1 MAALTFEKGTAMN
14 FDLDNMSLKELR
26 DLHKAVGRQI
36 DGFEA
41 RKREQAMMAAQK
53 AAEEHGYSLK
63 DLLGSGKAPKAAKA
77 TVAPKYVNP
86 DDSSETWTGRGRQ
99 PRWVKG
105 HLDAGGSVDDLL
117 IK

>member
-1 MAALTFEKGTAMN
+1 MK

-41 RKREQAMMAAQK
+41 KQKEKAMSAAQL
-53 AAEEHGYSLK
+53 AAEEHGFSLK
-63 DLLGSGKAPKAAKA
+63 DLFGAGKATKNTVPAKYANPEDNAA
-77 TVAPKYVNP
+77 
-86 DDSSETWTGRGRQ
+86 TWTGRGRQ
-99 PRWVKG
+99 PLWVKS
-105 HLDAGGSVDDLL
+105 HLDAGGSLDDLL

>member
-41 RKREQAMMAAQK
+41 KNKEKAMMAAQQ

-63 DLLGSGKAPKAAKA
+63 DLLGSGKAPKA

-86 DDSSETWTGRGRQ
+86 DDSSKTWTGRGRQ

>member
-1 MAALTFEKGTAMN
+1 MN
-14 FDLDNMSLKELR
+14 LDLENMSLKELR
-26 DLHKAVGRQI
+26 DLHKTVGRQI
-36 DGFEA
+36 NGFEA
-41 RKREQAMMAAQK
+41 KKKEKAMTAAQQ

-77 TVAPKYVNP
+77 TVSPKYVNP

>member
-1 MAALTFEKGTAMN
+1 MN

-77 TVAPKYVNP
+77 TVAPKYVP
-86 DDSSETWTGRGRQ
+86 TFS
-99 PRWVKG
+99 K
-105 HLDAGGSVDDLL
+105 
-117 IK
+117 

>member
-1 MAALTFEKGTAMN
+1 MNIDFES
-14 FDLDNMSLKELR
+14 MSLKELR
-26 DLHKAVGRQI
+26 DLQKAVGRQI

-41 RKREQAMMAAQK
+41 KKKEQAMAAIQQ
-53 AAEEHGYSLK
+53 AAEEHGFSLK
-63 DLLGSGKAPKAAKA
+63 ELFVEGKAAKA
-77 TVAPKYVNP
+77 TVAAKYANP
-86 DDSSETWTGRGRQ
+86 ENSSETWTGRGRQ